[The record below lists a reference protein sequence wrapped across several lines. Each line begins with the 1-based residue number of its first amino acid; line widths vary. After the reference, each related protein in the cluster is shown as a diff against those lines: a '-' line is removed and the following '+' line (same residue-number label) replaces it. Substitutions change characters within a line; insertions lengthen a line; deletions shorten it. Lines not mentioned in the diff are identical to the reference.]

1 MKRNFLFLVVGL
13 CVATSV
19 AQGAIT
25 IKKAAPVATKQASA
39 MDAGASLIPTVLNLV
54 GGIKQLN
61 QQQKELTAECSP
73 TAQELDFVNRT
84 IKEWAKTGAA
94 TADEVETSLG
104 MKRCTTGPVGGYQA
118 SVRVAAG
125 VDESSIICYD
135 YFAGSGNDNMV
146 WAGFPMAVKTYY
158 CADGS
163 LTSSCDEKD
172 RREVS
177 NIYDVFNLIDFA
189 EADYTPT
196 EATMAAKLIAKI
208 EKCSYAKLNA
218 RKKAMWGDFLVE
230 TIGNVGQ
237 KTNTGAIMQTVS
249 GVANT
254 GGVGAL
260 QSLGGIATQFLDR

>member
-1 MKRNFLFLVVGL
+1 MKKFLLFFIGGL
-13 CVATSV
+13 FAVHGTAGAVA
-19 AQGAIT
+19 IN
-25 IKKAAPVATKQASA
+25 KAPSVATKQVTAV
-39 MDAGASLIPTVLNLV
+39 DAGASLLPGVLNLV
-54 GGIKQLN
+54 TGVMQLN
-61 QQQKELTAECSP
+61 QKQKALTAECIP
-73 TAQELDFVNRT
+73 TSQEINFVNNI
-84 IKEWAKTGAA
+84 IKEWAKTGVA
-94 TADEVETSLG
+94 TADEIENGKMDG
-104 MKRCTTGPVGGYQA
+104 MKPCETGETYES
-118 SVRVAAG
+118 SVRIAADLG
-125 VDESSIICYD
+125 EDGLICYD
-135 YFAGSGNDNMV
+135 YYKDDERAV
-146 WAGFPMAVKTYY
+146 WYKFPKASSAYY
-158 CADGS
+158 CTDGS

-196 EATMAAKLIAKI
+196 EATMAAKLISKI

-254 GGVGAL
+254 GGMGAL